1 VGDRAPARLSSHANK
16 LDRNM
21 STAPTT
27 TPNVLPVINDRTD
40 SHAILAR
47 ARQQA
52 SARALDNYFIV
63 DVDSHIGDGAAWP
76 EILSM
81 IENEAVREAAFSF
94 GGGTGRGAF
103 LNDTPGLQ
111 WQSVGGRIPHG
122 AGLKEPVE
130 DKSVPREV
138 ALSRKAI
145 DSLALDYQVFFPNA
159 LLFLGMHPVREME
172 VELSTAYNRW
182 IVEQVLPHEP
192 RMKAMLYLP
201 FNTPAAAEAMVK
213 RFLGAPGV
221 VGFLVTSTRYQPV
234 HANEYMRLY
243 AMLEEAEM
251 PIGFHA
257 HHNWNNEYTRQLNR
271 FISMHAISFVLSNL
285 VHMTNWIINGLPER
299 FPKLKVMWIESGLA
313 WVPFLMQRLDN
324 EYLMRVSEAPLLKRL
339 PSDYM
344 RDMFYTMQPMETS
357 NLKLLEGT
365 FDAIRAETQLL
376 YASDWPHWDF
386 DVPARLFDLPF
397 LDDRSKRNILGYN
410 AARLFN
416 LEVPERYRSP
426 DSVAAE

>member
-1 VGDRAPARLSSHANK
+1 MMDHTMTTHS
-16 LDRNM
+16 M
-21 STAPTT
+21 MPTT
-27 TPNVLPVINDRTD
+27 LPVISDRTD
-40 SHAILAR
+40 SHQILAR
-47 ARQQA
+47 ARRQA
-52 SARALDNYFIV
+52 SERGLDKYFIV

-76 EILSM
+76 EVLSY
-81 IENEAVREAAFSF
+81 IENDAVREAALSF

-138 ALSRKAI
+138 TLSRKAI
-145 DSLALDYQVFFPNA
+145 ESLGLDYQVFFPNA

-182 IVEQVLPHEP
+182 IVEQILPHEP

-201 FNTPAAAEAMVK
+201 FNTPEAAEAMVK

-243 AMLEEAEM
+243 AMLEEADM

-299 FPKLKVMWIESGLA
+299 FPRLKVSWIESGLA

-344 RDMFYTMQPMETS
+344 REMFYTMQPMETS

-365 FDAIRAETQLL
+365 FEAIRADTQLL

-397 LDDRSKRNILGYN
+397 LDDRSKRNILGLN

-416 LEVPERYRSP
+416 LDVPARYRNP

>member
-1 VGDRAPARLSSHANK
+1 MSSSRREPK
-16 LDRNM
+16 
-21 STAPTT
+21 
-27 TPNVLPVINDRTD
+27 VLPVINDRTD
-40 SHAILAR
+40 SNAILAR
-47 ARQQA
+47 ARRQA
-52 SARALDNYFIV
+52 STRKLDNYFIV

-76 EILSM
+76 EILQM

-145 DSLALDYQVFFPNA
+145 ESLALDYQVFFPNA

-221 VGFLVTSTRYQPV
+221 VGFLVTSTRYAPV

-243 AMLEEAEM
+243 AMLEEADM

-386 DVPARLFDLPF
+386 DVPARVFDLPF
-397 LDDRSKRNILGYN
+397 LDDRSKRNILGMN

-416 LEVPERYRSP
+416 LEVPERYRSR

>member
-1 VGDRAPARLSSHANK
+1 
-16 LDRNM
+16 M
-21 STAPTT
+21 STSRTKP
-27 TPNVLPVINDRTD
+27 PELSVITDVTD
-40 SHAILAR
+40 SYEILAR
-47 ARQQA
+47 AARQA
-52 SARALDNYFIV
+52 AERGLDKYFIV
-63 DVDSHIGDGAAWP
+63 DADSHIGDGLAWA
-76 EILSM
+76 EVLKFV
-81 IENEAVREAAFSF
+81 ENETVRDAAMFF
-94 GGGTGRGAF
+94 GGGTGRSAF

-111 WQSVGGRIPHG
+111 HQHAGGRIPHG
-122 AGLKEPVE
+122 AHLREPIA

-138 ALSRKAI
+138 ALSRKAMECM
-145 DSLALDYQVFFPNA
+145 SLDYKIFFPSA
-159 LLFLGMHPVREME
+159 LLFLGMHPQREME

-182 IVEQVLPHEP
+182 IVEHVLPHEP
-192 RMKAMLYLP
+192 KMKAMLYLP
-201 FNTPAAAEAMVK
+201 FNTPEAAEAMVR
-213 RFLGAPGV
+213 RFLGAKGV
-221 VGFLVTSTRYQPV
+221 VGFLVTSTRNQPV

-243 AMLEEAEM
+243 AMLEEAGT

-257 HHNWNNEYTRQLNR
+257 HHNWHNEYTRQLNR
-271 FISMHAISFVLSNL
+271 FISMHAISFVLSNI

-365 FDAIRAETQLL
+365 FEAIRAETQLL

-386 DVPARLFDLPF
+386 DVPARVFDLPF
-397 LDDRSKRNILGYN
+397 LDDRSKRNILGLN

-416 LEVPERYRSP
+416 LEVPERYRSR

>member
-1 VGDRAPARLSSHANK
+1 MTTQPT
-16 LDRNM
+16 M
-21 STAPTT
+21 PTT
-27 TPNVLPVINDRTD
+27 LPVMNDRTD
-40 SHAILAR
+40 SQQILAR
-47 ARQQA
+47 ARRQA
-52 SARALDNYFIV
+52 SERGLDKYFVV

-76 EILSM
+76 EVLGY
-81 IENEAVREAAFSF
+81 IENDAVREAALSF

-138 ALSRKAI
+138 TLSRKAI
-145 DSLALDYQVFFPNA
+145 ESLRLDYQVFFPNA

-182 IVEQVLPHEP
+182 IVEQILPHEP

-201 FNTPAAAEAMVK
+201 FNTPEAAEAMVK

-243 AMLEEAEM
+243 AMLEEANM

-299 FPKLKVMWIESGLA
+299 FPRLKVMWIESGLA

-365 FDAIRAETQLL
+365 FDAIRADTQLL

-397 LDDRSKRNILGYN
+397 LDDRSKRNILGLN

-416 LEVPERYRSP
+416 LEVPARYRNP